1 MLNALEIL
9 TIEEER
15 MKVAIGINDVR
26 KNKKPR
32 ASTNKGSEE

>member
-1 MLNALEIL
+1 MLSALEIL

-15 MKVAIGINDVR
+15 MKVEIGINDVR

-32 ASTNKGSEE
+32 VSTNEGSVQ